1 MKFTTTAIFVASA
14 AAVALPDQGTT
25 AEQPRTNAL
34 GYTPRPFGGRG
45 GFSLPYQP
53 HIRSRDADAFSFD
66 FGLGG
71 NDPLDGIP
79 DFIKPSKRDALA
91 DALISVI
98 GAGNGRNINAR
109 DALISVIG
117 AGNGRLAT
125 RDLED
130 VRRAIGAGAAAV
142 LGGVVSGVVAP
153 AVTVGVN
160 AISKAF
166 RGGNKR
172 AVDEVS
178 YEDASAEF
186 IDAVVKSI
194 AANGVDDGTAGVCT
208 SVEYTISAPGST
220 RDANGVRF
228 ERDGK
233 TTDYDCFLL
242 AAGGKFSVSP
252 ADLATKGAV
261 AVAGGSFDK
270 DGVLTVA

>member
-25 AEQPRTNAL
+25 AEKPGFDQIGNFPPSL
-34 GYTPRPFGGRG
+34 GLPGRI
-45 GFSLPYQP
+45 GFPYQP
-53 HIRSRDADAFSFD
+53 RILSRDAFSFD
-66 FGLGG
+66 FGFGG

-125 RDLED
+125 RDLEA
-130 VRRAIGAGAAAV
+130 VRRAIGAGTAAV

-153 AVTVGVN
+153 AVTKGISAVG
-160 AISKAF
+160 KAF
-166 RGGNKR
+166 GGSGKRGVEE
-172 AVDEVS
+172 AS

-186 IDAVVKSI
+186 IDAVVKQI

-208 SVEYTISAPGST
+208 SVEYTVSAPGST

-228 ERDGK
+228 EQDGK

-242 AAGGKFSVSP
+242 AAGGKFSVNP